1 MKELIWWLI
10 AGMKGG
16 VNRAKIIHLLHE
28 RPYNANQIAEKL
40 GLDYKT
46 ARHHLDVLEK
56 NDIIKAVGGKKYGRM
71 YFLSQLMQRH
81 YETFQEVWEQIS
93 DEHGS

>member
-1 MKELIWWLI
+1 MEIFMEKLIWWLI

-16 VNRAKIIHLLHE
+16 INRARIIHLLHQ

-46 ARHHLDVLEK
+46 TRHHLEVLEK
-56 NDIIKAVGGKKYGRM
+56 NDIITASGGKKYGRM
-71 YFLSQLMQRH
+71 YFLSHLMEKH
-81 YETFQEVWEQIS
+81 
-93 DEHGS
+93 